1 MCSEK
6 LNLASLFFQN
16 DIFVKKRMS
25 LKKLLEEKGYH
36 RIKMKFTKTNHLEVV
51 AKINNI
57 EGNFILDTGASSTCV
72 GIESIEHFDL
82 LSEDSDVK
90 AAGAGATNMVTQ
102 ISQKNHLEI
111 NKWSKKKVDLVLFDL
126 KHVNEALVN
135 HKAEKVHGIIGAD
148 ILKKGKAVIDYK
160 GKALYLK

>member
-1 MCSEK
+1 
-6 LNLASLFFQN
+6 
-16 DIFVKKRMS
+16 MS
-25 LKKLLEEKGYH
+25 LKKLLKEKGYH
-36 RIKMKFTKTNHLEVV
+36 RIKLSYTKTNHLEVV

-72 GIESIEHFDL
+72 GLEAIEHFEL
-82 LSEDSDVK
+82 LAEDSDVK
-90 AAGAGATNMVTQ
+90 AAGAGATDMLTQ
-102 ISQKNHLEI
+102 IAQKNRIEI
-111 NKWSKKKVDLVLFDL
+111 KGWKKKKVDLVLFDL

-160 GKALYLK
+160 NKALYLK